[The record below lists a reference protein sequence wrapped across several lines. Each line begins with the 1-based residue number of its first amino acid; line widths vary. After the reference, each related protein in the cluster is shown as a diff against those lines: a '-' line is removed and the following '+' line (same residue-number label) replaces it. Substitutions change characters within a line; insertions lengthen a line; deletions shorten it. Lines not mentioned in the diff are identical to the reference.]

1 MIELLESRLTILI
14 IVSIIISILLVSTL
28 LLTISIIR
36 RVKNSIV
43 YRKIDQLK
51 SYYRNK
57 IYNIVIETGN
67 IEHIKDL
74 DRTSLKLNS
83 LRGRAF
89 IDILIELYDLNSEY
103 INKIARM
110 YEVDKYY
117 VNRLKSGSSRNRLE
131 AVKILTNLGFTD
143 KFKEIIDTIRKEEN
157 SEFLYRMLFYLTK
170 SSLNIHQIEEV
181 IYTILDKYKKGK
193 LSFKEMSVLFSN
205 MINKLSMNE
214 VGRLIELLN
223 DEEQALMAFLD
234 ALYSSEDKDN
244 IPLDVILNLLNKYNP
259 EILSRALKVIAMFK
273 GRNLEKGD
281 TLVHVF
287 LSHPVWYVR
296 LNAVKAL
303 ESFRCNRYVIKK
315 LAELL
320 YDDNW
325 QVRSASAGMLV
336 RCMEGNFDIILS
348 ILESK
353 DEYAKQAIA
362 EAISKSNA
370 GVKLKEALK
379 ACDTEDLIYAIKITR
394 VASYKKLW

>member
-1 MIELLESRLTILI
+1 
-14 IVSIIISILLVSTL
+14 
-28 LLTISIIR
+28 
-36 RVKNSIV
+36 
-43 YRKIDQLK
+43 
-51 SYYRNK
+51 
-57 IYNIVIETGN
+57 VIETGN